1 MVCRKIVTVNN
12 ARLLHS
18 LAELV
23 KLAGTFSLF
32 PGSFGNS
39 LPVSGGHQH
48 LGKCMLAA
56 GSRALWTPSSC
67 LVLILS
73 GSV

>member
-12 ARLLHS
+12 AQLLHS

-32 PGSFGNS
+32 PSSFGNS
-39 LPVSGGHQH
+39 LPVSGDHQH